1 MGTTNMLKVHT
12 VADVCFTGQGI
23 GSGMTDGE
31 VRVIETEE
39 DWENLPENS
48 IVVLAAT
55 DHSMLNNLTR
65 VRGIIAE
72 QPGLTSHAAIVGRE
86 LDIPVICN
94 VTCATKLFENG
105 QTVTIDG
112 STGQICYGSL
122 RGH

>member
-1 MGTTNMLKVHT
+1 MLKVHT

-23 GSGMTDGE
+23 GSTMTDGKI
-31 VRVIETEE
+31 RIIEDET
-39 DWENLPENS
+39 DWQDLPENPV
-48 IVVLAAT
+48 IVLFAT
-55 DHSMLNNLTR
+55 DHSMLDKLKQ

-86 LDIPVICN
+86 LSIPVICN
-94 VTCATKLFENG
+94 VLGATKQFENN

-122 RGH
+122 RSK